1 MLMPVRPAGAQGR
14 LGGSDPQ
21 ALAAH
26 PARSPTLWA
35 GSGGAAV
42 AGLLARRSDRIG
54 RGRGGGGVWG
64 VVEAAAPG
72 PAGGVGRRRIRLR

>member
-1 MLMPVRPAGAQGR
+1 MPARPAGAQGG
-14 LGGSDPQ
+14 LKGGGSDPH
-21 ALAAH
+21 ALAAP

-54 RGRGGGGVWG
+54 RGRGRGGA
-64 VVEAAAPG
+64 EAAAPG
-72 PAGGVGRRRIRLR
+72 PAGGVGRRGLRLR